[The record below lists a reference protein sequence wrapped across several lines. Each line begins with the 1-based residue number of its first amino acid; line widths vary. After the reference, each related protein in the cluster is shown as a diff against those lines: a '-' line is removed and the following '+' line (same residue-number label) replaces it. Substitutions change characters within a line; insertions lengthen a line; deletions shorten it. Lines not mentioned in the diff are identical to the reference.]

1 MVLIFFNFKNITF
14 QIVPTWATLSS
25 NVQQSLVEDNEL
37 FLDLRDITALSLG
50 NIVHFQK

>member
-1 MVLIFFNFKNITF
+1 MVLMFFNFKNITF

-25 NVQQSLVEDNEL
+25 NVQKKPVEHNER
-37 FLDLRDITALSLG
+37 FLDLRDITALSFG